1 MNICGGDRVTLK
13 DFRQLNILNYHISD
27 LKEKIRQAEVNAEKC
42 TVSFSDS
49 VVSGSSV
56 NRKEDCYARLM
67 DLRKKLKNAQ
77 DELDTVLTA
86 YNRIDD
92 RLVKTAMNLKYDVEH
107 LGRHPISWTATAWII
122 GGGNTGDGIRMC
134 CKRYL

>member
-1 MNICGGDRVTLK
+1 MTLK
-13 DFRQLNILNYHISD
+13 DFRQLNIMNYHISD

-49 VVSGSSV
+49 VVSGSSM

-67 DLRKKLKNAQ
+67 DLQKKLKNAQ
-77 DELDTVLTA
+77 DELDMVLTA

-92 RLVKTAMNLKYDVEH
+92 RLVKTALNLKYDVEH
-107 LGRHPISWTATAWII
+107 LGRHPISWTATAWRI

-134 CKRYL
+134 CKRYLERNT